1 MEIIEKLQSVRKKKR
16 ISRKEIADC
25 LHISEGTYRD
35 IEYGKI
41 RLSLDNYLMICEF
54 FDISPMELLNNTGE
68 HYILLNEGDLSA
80 IDKSIELLTKI
91 KNQASAG
98 SVNESI
104 SIGDNNRITN
114 SFNRK

>member
-1 MEIIEKLQSVRKKKR
+1 MEIIEKLQNTRKKKR

-41 RLSLDNYLMICEF
+41 RLSLDNYLLICDF
-54 FDISPMELLNNTGE
+54 FGISPMELLNNSGE
-68 HYILLNEGDLSA
+68 HYILLSEGDLVA

-91 KNQASAG
+91 KNK
-98 SVNESI
+98 VCIPTTDSI
-104 SIGDNNRITN
+104 TIGDNNSITN